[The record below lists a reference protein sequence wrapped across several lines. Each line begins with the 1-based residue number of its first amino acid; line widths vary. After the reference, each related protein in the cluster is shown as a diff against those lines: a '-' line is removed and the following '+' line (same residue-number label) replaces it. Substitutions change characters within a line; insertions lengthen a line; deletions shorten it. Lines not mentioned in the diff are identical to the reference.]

1 MQLFYMVKLVS
12 SSKDHRYNMAA
23 TFQLIGRLMH
33 AALHTS
39 LILYI
44 LVMVNW
50 QLSKQGIYWPVPCGH
65 ITASGVEL
73 IKVNFF
79 SEGGYNHLSGTGR
92 QLDCRLKPGYVI
104 SMRSSA
110 LIRLSLIYTLVFY
123 FVKTILQ
130 NLAHGIHIVH
140 NSSIVPRHARGS
152 ILPEQLGLM
161 MMMHGCH
168 CSLAFARVFSWQK
181 LNFLDQINT

>member
-1 MQLFYMVKLVS
+1 MLWLIDSCQNKVS
-12 SSKDHRYNMAA
+12 ADQYYVTISQPQVYE
-23 TFQLIGRLMH
+23 LM
-33 AALHTS
+33 
-39 LILYI
+39 
-44 LVMVNW
+44 
-50 QLSKQGIYWPVPCGH
+50 
-65 ITASGVEL
+65 
-73 IKVNFF
+73 KVNFF
-79 SEGGYNHLSGTGR
+79 QRGADHLSGTGR

-168 CSLAFARVFSWQK
+168 CSLAFARVFS
-181 LNFLDQINT
+181 

>member
-23 TFQLIGRLMH
+23 TFQLIGQLMH

-50 QLSKQGIYWPVPCGH
+50 QLSKQGIYWPVPCDH

-73 IKVNFF
+73 MKVNFF
-79 SEGGYNHLSGTGR
+79 QRGADHLLGTGR
-92 QLDCRLKPGYVI
+92 QLDYRLKPGYVI

-110 LIRLSLIYTLVFY
+110 LIRLSLIYTL
-123 FVKTILQ
+123 
-130 NLAHGIHIVH
+130 AHGIHIVH
-140 NSSIVPRHARGS
+140 NSSIVARHARGS
-152 ILPEQLGLM
+152 ILPEE
-161 MMMHGCH
+161 
-168 CSLAFARVFSWQK
+168 S
-181 LNFLDQINT
+181 